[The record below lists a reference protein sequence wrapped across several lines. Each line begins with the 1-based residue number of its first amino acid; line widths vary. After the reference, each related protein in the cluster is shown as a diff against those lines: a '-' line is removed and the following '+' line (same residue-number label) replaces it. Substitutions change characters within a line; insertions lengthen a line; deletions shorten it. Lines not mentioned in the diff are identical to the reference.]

1 MHSPSSEAGVQYKDV
16 LSKRVP
22 REIVLIIDPTRQGVA
37 GRNPSSTVTNER
49 CVMCS
54 RYEAPTPER
63 FQEEFGV
70 EFDAQ
75 EKLELW
81 PGYAG
86 PFLQASQC
94 RPVR

>member
-16 LSKRVP
+16 LSKRGAARDCP
-22 REIVLIIDPTRQGVA
+22 NHRSHSLALRAAT
-37 GRNPSSTVTNER
+37 PSSTVTNER

-63 FQEEFGV
+63 LQEEFGV

-86 PFLQASQC
+86 PFPQASQC